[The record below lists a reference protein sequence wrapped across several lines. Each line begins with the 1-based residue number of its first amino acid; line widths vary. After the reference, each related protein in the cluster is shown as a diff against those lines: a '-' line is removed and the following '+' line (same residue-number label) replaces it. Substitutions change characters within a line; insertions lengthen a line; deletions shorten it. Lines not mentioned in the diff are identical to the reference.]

1 MRPEA
6 TGLERRS
13 RDVVSDAAEPQRG
26 AAKVAESARDALGA
40 PVGGAGVVEEHE
52 HVQGTLLPHSTQG
65 ASTYE
70 AGGTEPAG
78 PV

>member
-1 MRPEA
+1 M
-6 TGLERRS
+6 
-13 RDVVSDAAEPQRG
+13 
-26 AAKVAESARDALGA
+26 AESARDALGA